1 MMENIQLTKLSIKDG
16 GRLEF
21 SLFSNRL
28 ERTSLVLAD
37 MADNTFFLPSL
48 GVKVEPGNLA
58 TDQLGVAAFSSSN
71 SEECITPSRAKRI
84 NLGLNSCTSLT
95 FLRQKIS

>member
-1 MMENIQLTKLSIKDG
+1 MENIQLTKLSIKDG

-28 ERTSLVLAD
+28 ERTFLVFAD
-37 MADNTFFLPSL
+37 MADKTFLLPSL

-58 TDQLGVAAFSSSN
+58 PGQLGVAVFSSSN
-71 SEECITPSRAKRI
+71 SEGRLTTSRSKITTS
-84 NLGLNSCTSLT
+84 NYELGYEW
-95 FLRQKIS
+95 